1 VGAHAALIPPRPAAV
16 RAYQI
21 NINIILQLLH
31 VCERELSERAISFSA
46 RSLCV
51 GTAATHNW
59 IPTDNTLLA
68 AASLLVPQPPLRG
81 ASRGAFEKGTGWLAA
96 WKEGWLVAR
105 HA

>member
-1 VGAHAALIPPRPAAV
+1 M
-16 RAYQI
+16 
-21 NINIILQLLH
+21 
-31 VCERELSERAISFSA
+31 SERAISFSA

-81 ASRGAFEKGTGWLAA
+81 ASRGAFEKGTGWLAVAAA